1 MSSLLFLQ
9 FFLHIGLSM
18 VNLQNNQKKKID
30 GMEWLG
36 EGWKGNGGFN

>member
-9 FFLHIGLSM
+9 FFLHLGLSM
-18 VNLQNNQKKKID
+18 VNLQNNQKKND

-36 EGWKGNGGFN
+36 EGWEGNSGFN

>member
-9 FFLHIGLSM
+9 FFLHLGLSM
-18 VNLQNNQKKKID
+18 VNLQNNQKKND

-36 EGWKGNGGFN
+36 EGWEGNGGFN